1 MKHIKKR
8 GINSQN
14 NLFKNRIVFKK
25 IFKKA
30 QVTIF
35 IILAI
40 LIIGGI
46 STYFIVRDNNS
57 SQKIPEEF
65 NQIYSYYLSYIE
77 EETSNA
83 LMIMGQQGGYLKSV
97 EFSSGNSY
105 MPFSSHLDFLGSG
118 IPYWYYVSGNGISK
132 EQIPSKERMQ
142 QELNEFLQERLFSI
156 DFSEFEEEGYFIE
169 LNEPKVNSIIKE
181 DFVLINV
188 DQNLNF
194 NFNDSTWNKRK
205 HSEKVDSLF
214 GKFYDFAKK
223 IYLDQKQTMFLE
235 NYALDILR
243 LYAPVDGSEIS
254 CSPKIWPISGIKEN
268 LTVALENNIPQIKI
282 KGDYYSL
289 KDKEK
294 EYFVQD
300 IGEESNININFV
312 YIRDWPMKLE
322 IWPSEDIFLKA
333 EPIGLQ
339 QGLGILGFCY
349 VPYHFVYDFAYPVL
363 IQLNSHKEIFQFPIV
378 VSINKNKPR
387 EALNVE
393 GLPDVIPE
401 LCEHNLA
408 DISVYTYNNNFE
420 PIKSSIKFKCF
431 SNICNIGE
439 TQLKNNEAILEGKFP
454 QCVNGFILANAE
466 GYEEGKYQIS
476 SLDEE
481 EIIIF
486 LDKKYNLNLEVQK
499 DNKKL
504 MNDIAIILFT
514 KENNTKT
521 ILYPS
526 QSQIELSS
534 GEYEIKTYIY
544 SNSSI
549 NLNSGSTQKCIKVSK
564 SGVAGFLGFTEE
576 KCFDIDFPEQ
586 IISQVISGGGTQ
598 KYYIGESELID
609 SSKLIVNADDF
620 NIPKTIEQ
628 LQSNYNN
635 IEISKLNII
644 FI

>member
-1 MKHIKKR
+1 MEHIKKR
-8 GINSQN
+8 VNNSQD

-46 STYFIVRDNNS
+46 FTYFIVRNNNLS
-57 SQKIPEEF
+57 KKIPEEF

-83 LMIMGQQGGYLKSV
+83 LKIMGQQGGYLKSL
-97 EFSSGNSY
+97 EFSSGSSY
-105 MPFSSHLDFLGSG
+105 MPFSSHLDFLGTG
-118 IPYWYYVSGNGISK
+118 IPYWYYISGNGISK

-142 QELNEFLQERLFSI
+142 QELNEFLQERLSFI
-156 DFSEFEEEGYFIE
+156 DFSEFEEEGYFVE
-169 LNEPKVNSIIKE
+169 LNEPKVNSIIKD
-181 DFVLINV
+181 DFVLVNV
-188 DQNLNF
+188 DQNLNL
-194 NFNDSTWNKRK
+194 NLNDLTWNKRK
-205 HSEKVDSLF
+205 HFEKVDSLF
-214 GKFYDFAKK
+214 GKFYNFAKK

-254 CSPKIWPISGIKEN
+254 CSPKIWLISGIREN
-268 LTVALENNIPQIKI
+268 LTIALENNIPQIKI

-289 KDKEK
+289 KNKEK

-300 IGEESNININFV
+300 IGEESNMDINFV
-312 YIRDWPMKLE
+312 YLRDWPMKLE
-322 IWPSEDIFLKA
+322 VWPSEDIFLKA

-339 QGLGILGFCY
+339 KGLGILGFCY
-349 VPYHFVYDFAYPVL
+349 VPYHFVYDFAHPVL
-363 IQLNSHKEIFQFPIV
+363 IQLNSYNEIFQFPV
-378 VSINKNKPR
+378 VVFINKNKPR

-408 DISVYTYNNNFE
+408 EIAVYTYNNNLE
-420 PIKSSIKFKCF
+420 PIEANIRFKCF
-431 SNICNIGE
+431 SNICNIGK
-439 TQLKNNEAILEGKFP
+439 TQVKDNEAVLEGSFP
-454 QCVNGFILANAE
+454 QCINGFILATSE
-466 GYEEGKYQIS
+466 GYEEGKYQIT

-481 EIIIF
+481 EVVIF
-486 LDKKYNLNLEVQK
+486 LDKKYSLNIEVQK
-499 DNKKL
+499 DSKRL
-504 MNDIAIILFT
+504 VNDFAIMLFI
-514 KENNTKT
+514 KDNNTKT

-526 QSQIELSS
+526 QNQIELSS

-549 NLNSGSTQKCIKVSK
+549 NLASSSTRKCIKVSK
-564 SGVAGFLGFTEE
+564 SGVAGFFGFTEE
-576 KCFDIDFPEQ
+576 KCFDVEFPEQ

-598 KYYIGESELID
+598 KYYIGESELRG
-609 SSKLIVNADDF
+609 SNKLIVNADDF
-620 NIPKTIEQ
+620 SIPKTIQQ

-635 IEISKLNII
+635 IEISKLNIM

>member
-481 EIIIF
+481 EVIIF

>member
-8 GINSQN
+8 GSNSQN

-481 EIIIF
+481 EVIIF